1 MPDIEGVNVGG
12 RMRHHGEALASN
24 FIVHMFKSR
33 HRQNLP
39 IMDEFEKQAHFATD
53 ANVSARMLKLVKE
66 LNWFHAYLQH
76 LDSLLSELRYAASS
90 SSYSSSSSSSVPRFL
105 AKRA

>member
-1 MPDIEGVNVGG
+1 MPDIEEVNVGG

-53 ANVSARMLKLVKE
+53 ANVSTRMLKLVKE
-66 LNWFHAYLQH
+66 LNWFHAYFKTLT
-76 LDSLLSELRYAASS
+76 DCVSLRQLKNCI
-90 SSYSSSSSSSVPRFL
+90 RFWVSFWNFFFVSH
-105 AKRA
+105 